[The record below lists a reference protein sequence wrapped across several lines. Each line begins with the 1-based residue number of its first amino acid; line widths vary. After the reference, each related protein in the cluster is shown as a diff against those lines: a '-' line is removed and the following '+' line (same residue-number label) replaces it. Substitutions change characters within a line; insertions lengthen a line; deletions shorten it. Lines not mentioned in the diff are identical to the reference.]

1 MFKFSCYLLGSADI
15 YVCLWFLL
23 NITTYVVE
31 VYRVIHFF
39 YKKKNPFILLV
50 PKGGNFREKP
60 QLSTCSR
67 HSSMRFLFIHALN
80 SYATMRGR

>member
-1 MFKFSCYLLGSADI
+1 MFMFKFSCYLLGSADI

-39 YKKKNPFILLV
+39 YKKNPTYFA
-50 PKGGNFREKP
+50 
-60 QLSTCSR
+60 CSKR
-67 HSSMRFLFIHALN
+67 WKL
-80 SYATMRGR
+80 